1 MWLYAITWPANAG
14 YVLAE
19 DVWLADLADHIPA
32 ELVFGA
38 TTRRLYPHGG
48 EEYSP
53 GDRVPRTD
61 DRGPRNR

>member
-1 MWLYAITWPANAG
+1 MWLYAITWPAQAG

-38 TTRRLYPHGG
+38 TTRRLYPHRR
-48 EEYSP
+48 EE
-53 GDRVPRTD
+53 
-61 DRGPRNR
+61 